1 MHLEWGP
8 CIIGIPSITLV
19 SCDGTYKKFIQK
31 NIQCRSLFGI
41 FCAYFSKQAAII
53 FRSCHLWL
61 LPVRGPAGF
70 FFFFWSRQ
78 TPRQLGGVI
87 WDFKI
92 RARTFKVVVSV
103 TSLSSTSPLKLA
115 LWEKYPYEEQQ
126 GIYFSW
132 KRKSFNNGNQLIL
145 MLNSTH
151 VFLSE
156 LRQILSCLDKN
167 GNKII
172 ISPVQGFPY
181 FPIKNFLKINLLFS
195 DFETCIENTEI

>member
-1 MHLEWGP
+1 MTELTKNSFRKTSSVG
-8 CIIGIPSITLV
+8 V
-19 SCDGTYKKFIQK
+19 SLAYSAHIFPNKQQSF
-31 NIQCRSLFGI
+31 FGRVI
-41 FCAYFSKQAAII
+41 YG
-53 FRSCHLWL
+53 SCLYVVL
-61 LPVRGPAGF
+61 RF

-103 TSLSSTSPLKLA
+103 TPLSSTSPLKLA
-115 LWEKYPYEEQQ
+115 LWEKYPNEEQQ

-195 DFETCIENTEI
+195 DFETCIENAEI